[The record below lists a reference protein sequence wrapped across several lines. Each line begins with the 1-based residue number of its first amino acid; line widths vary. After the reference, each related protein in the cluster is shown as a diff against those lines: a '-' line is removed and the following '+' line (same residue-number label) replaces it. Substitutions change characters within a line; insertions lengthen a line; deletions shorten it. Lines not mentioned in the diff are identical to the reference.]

1 MKYRDNFDKVINHI
15 LKASHD
21 AAKET
26 AQKGSDMIAKSFAE
40 DKSGEVYDYGQASAP
55 YEEPAIATG
64 ELLSS
69 LAVRRVSQATY
80 DFGATDPKAPL
91 LEDGTVNMEPRP
103 FMAPIEK
110 PLRKVLRD
118 KVKDKFGRI

>member
-40 DKSGEVYDYGQASAP
+40 DKSGEVYDYGQASAVG
-55 YEEPAIATG
+55 ESPAIATG

-69 LAVRRVSQATY
+69 LEIRRVSQSAY

-91 LEDGTVNMEPRP
+91 LEDGTTSSGESSIAGNFFNLIPCSR
-103 FMAPIEK
+103 
-110 PLRKVLRD
+110 R
-118 KVKDKFGRI
+118 